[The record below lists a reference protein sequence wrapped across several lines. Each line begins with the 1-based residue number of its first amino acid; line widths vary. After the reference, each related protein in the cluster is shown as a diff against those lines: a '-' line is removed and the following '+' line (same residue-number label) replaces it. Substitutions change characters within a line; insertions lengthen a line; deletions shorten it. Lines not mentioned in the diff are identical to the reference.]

1 MENIKKVHFI
11 AIGGSIMH
19 NLAVNLKNDGYQV
32 TGSDDTFFE
41 PSKSTL
47 RENELLPE
55 KEGWYPEKL
64 SSDIDA
70 VILGMH
76 AKKDNPELLK
86 AKELNI
92 PIYSFPEFIYERSK
106 NKQRIVIA
114 GSHGKTTITSMIMHV
129 LNKLGKPFDYLVGA
143 KVDGFDLMVKLSDA
157 PLIIIEGDEY
167 STSALDNTPKFLHY
181 HHHIALISGIEWD
194 HVNIYPDRDN
204 YVAQFDKLADQTPK
218 AGSLV
223 FNEDDNLVSV
233 IGNKERE
240 DVVRV
245 PYTTPDHYVKDGK
258 TYLKTEFGD
267 IELGVFGIHNLQNIA
282 GAKAVLSRISVQD
295 KEFYDAIGS
304 FTGASKRM
312 ELVGYST
319 NGAVYKDY
327 AHAPSK
333 IEATTK
339 ALKNQYPDR
348 KLIACM
354 ELHTYSSLSKDFL
367 KEYKGKLKSAD
378 EKLVYFNPKAI
389 AIKGLD
395 DLNPEEVKQAFN
407 DDEIKVFKDSGELKS
422 YLEELDLGN
431 TNLLMMSSGNFDGI
445 NIDNLS
451 EKLL

>member
-19 NLAVNLKNDGYQV
+19 NLAVNLAEDGYQV

-41 PSKSTL
+41 PSRSTL
-47 RENELLPE
+47 QSKGLLPE
-55 KEGWYPEKL
+55 KEGWNPEKITNDL
-64 SSDIDA
+64 SA

-76 AKKDNPELLK
+76 AKKDNPELLR
-86 AKELNI
+86 AQELNI
-92 PIYSFPEFIYERSK
+92 PIYSFPEYIYERSK

-143 KVDGFDLMVKLSDA
+143 KVEGFETMVKLSNA
-157 PLIIIEGDEY
+157 PIIIIEGDEY
-167 STSALDNTPKFLHY
+167 STSALDKTPKFLHY
-181 HHHIALISGIEWD
+181 NHHIALISGIDWD
-194 HVNIYPDRDN
+194 HVNIYPDRDQ
-204 YVAQFDKLADQTPK
+204 YVVQFDKLADHTPK

-240 DVVRV
+240 DVVRE
-245 PYTTPDHYVKDGK
+245 PYSLPDHFVKDGK

-267 IELGVFGIHNLQNIA
+267 IQLNVFGEHNLLNIE
-282 GAKAVLSRISVQD
+282 GARKVLSRISVQD

-304 FTGASKRM
+304 FKGASKRM
-312 ELVGYST
+312 ELVGYSP

-333 IEATTK
+333 IAATTI

-354 ELHTYSSLSKDFL
+354 ELHTYSSLTKDFL
-367 KEYKGKLKSAD
+367 SEYEGKLSPAD
-378 EKLVYFNPKAI
+378 EKIVFFNPKAI
-389 AIKGLD
+389 EIKGLD
-395 DLNPEEVKQAFN
+395 DLNPEDVKSAFGDN
-407 DDEIKVFKDSGELKS
+407 DIKVFNNSEELRK
-422 YLEELDLGN
+422 YLEGLDLSN
-431 TNLLMMSSGNFDGI
+431 ANLLMMSSGNFDGI